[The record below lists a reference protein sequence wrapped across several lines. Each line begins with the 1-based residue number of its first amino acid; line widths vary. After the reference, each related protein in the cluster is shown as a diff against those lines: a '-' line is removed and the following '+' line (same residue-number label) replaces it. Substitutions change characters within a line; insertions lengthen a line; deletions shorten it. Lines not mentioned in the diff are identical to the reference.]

1 MPQVVKRI
9 SPEIETLSTIE
20 GLKLIKQKVFPDER
34 GFFSES
40 YNAREWKEALGFD
53 ERFLQDNHS
62 YSKFGVIRGL
72 HAQKGMGK
80 LVSVLAGSIFDV
92 AIDARLGSPTFGK
105 WHGIVLDAKE
115 KTSFWIPDGFLHGFQ
130 CISEEGAH
138 VVYKCTSEYDKEKEF
153 GVDPFD
159 EQIGIVWPVVD
170 KSKWVVSERD
180 RKHPSL
186 STLNGVD
193 K

>member
-1 MPQVVKRI
+1 MPQ
-9 SPEIETLSTIE
+9 
-20 GLKLIKQKVFPDER
+20 VFPDER

-40 YNAREWKEALGFD
+40 YNARDWKEALGFD

-105 WHGIVLDAKE
+105 WHGI
-115 KTSFWIPDGFLHGFQ
+115 

-138 VVYKCTSEYDKEKEF
+138 VVYKCTSEYDQEKEF

>member
-20 GLKLIKQKVFPDER
+20 GLKLIKQKV
-34 GFFSES
+34 
-40 YNAREWKEALGFD
+40 L
-53 ERFLQDNHS
+53 DN
-62 YSKFGVIRGL
+62 
-72 HAQKGMGK
+72 
-80 LVSVLAGSIFDV
+80 
-92 AIDARLGSPTFGK
+92 
-105 WHGIVLDAKE
+105 
-115 KTSFWIPDGFLHGFQ
+115 

-138 VVYKCTSEYDKEKEF
+138 VVYKCTSEYDQEKEF

>member
-9 SPEIETLSTIE
+9 SPEIETLSTIK

-80 LVSVLAGSIFDV
+80 LVS
-92 AIDARLGSPTFGK
+92 
-105 WHGIVLDAKE
+105 
-115 KTSFWIPDGFLHGFQ
+115 

-138 VVYKCTSEYDKEKEF
+138 VVYKCTAEYDQEKEF

-186 STLNGVD
+186 STLNGVNE
-193 K
+193 